1 MMNVDPVRTDEPH
14 ELEARPLVAIRGR
27 GAAENP
33 PNRFE
38 RIEVLPDPEA
48 LDPDAPGPR
57 TVFLRDPAKT
67 LIVKNDSPDVSFDYG
82 INPYRG
88 CEHGCSYCF
97 ARPTHEY
104 LGFSAGLDFETRIMV
119 KEDAPEILRRE
130 LSAPK
135 WRGAAL
141 GMSGVTDPYQPV
153 ERRLQLTR
161 RCVEVLAEFRNPVA
175 VITKSHTVTRD
186 ADLYAELA
194 RHDAAMV
201 FLSVTTLDA
210 SLQRVME
217 PRAST
222 PARRLEAVSALA
234 EAGVP
239 VGVLIGPVIPGLN
252 DHEIPAI
259 LAESARAGASF
270 ASYVALRLPHGL
282 KELFAS
288 WLDLHFPDR
297 KDKVLNRVRDIRGG
311 ELYDSRF
318 HARGRGEGVYADHL
332 ASLFRITRRKVGLP
346 ESFPALSS
354 AAFRH
359 PPGAQLGLFG

>member
-1 MMNVDPVRTDEPH
+1 MSSAPIQ
-14 ELEARPLVAIRGR
+14 IRGR

-38 RIEVLPDPEA
+38 RIEVVADMDA
-48 LDPDAPGPR
+48 YDPDEPGPK
-57 TVFLRDPAKT
+57 TVFLRDPART
-67 LIVKNDSPDVSFDYG
+67 LIVKNDSPDVSFDYS

-104 LGFSAGLDFETRIMV
+104 LGMSAGLDFETRILV

-130 LSAPK
+130 LSA
-135 WRGAAL
+135 RGWKGDAL

-153 ERRLQLTR
+153 ERKLGLTR

-194 RHDAAMV
+194 RHDAAKV
-201 FLSVTTLDA
+201 FISITTLDPD
-210 SLQRVME
+210 LQRVME

-222 PARRLEAVSALA
+222 PARRMEAIATLT

-239 VGVLIGPVIPGLN
+239 AGVLIGPVIPGLN

-259 LAESARAGASF
+259 LAESARAGAVF

-282 KELFAS
+282 KELFTG
-288 WLDLHFPDR
+288 WLERHYPDR
-297 KDKVLNRVRDIRGG
+297 KDRVLNRIREMRGG

-332 ASLFRITRRKVGLP
+332 ESLFRVARRKAGLP
-346 ESFPALSS
+346 EKFDPLSS
-354 AAFRH
+354 AAFRK
-359 PPGAQLGLFG
+359 PAGPQLGLF